1 MLLRNSNKTSSFF
14 AVAILCYGAFF
25 THIYLHKKFFQNFY
39 IQLYILPMVIIKLL
53 IFFLCICVSTIK
65 LHDYWLLVVFTL
77 AQCTNFFRYF
87 FCVSYFF
94 RYSISKH
101 LNISIYY
108 LFFCASDID
117 IFTLC
122 VHIYRNEYS
131 NSFTL
136 VIRNL

>member
-14 AVAILCYGAFF
+14 CCCYFMLWCVF
-25 THIYLHKKFFQNFY
+25 YTYLLAQKFFSKL
-39 IQLYILPMVIIKLL
+39 LYIALYTTYGYNKTFNI
-53 IFFLCICVSTIK
+53 FLCICVSTIK

-101 LNISIYY
+101 LNISIYH